1 MLADSYPHTIV
12 QTTSPEVEGI
22 IDPTVIAAL
31 LASVTMGESGVV
43 QRLVSNMGSLTPKYS
58 RIRSHI
64 GIGVP
69 IAFGGINMAQAHDTI
84 SIQGKELGDQLAR
97 CMAAEKVSVLMAKD
111 VGKVRFG
118 GEMRAV
124 VLDASVVPL
133 NPATFQSLRE
143 QAKVPVLAVVPT
155 HEEARLALQLG
166 CNEVLVRPFDLQ
178 ELKLR
183 GHKLLRRVG
192 NDRLLVSELLIDL
205 RAREVRRGEEKLHLT
220 KIEFNL
226 LAYLARNTGRVVGYD
241 ELLEKVWGY
250 EADDGSYGLVR
261 MCVSRLRRK
270 IGDAPGGPQHIVC
283 VRGVGYRLGKPE

>member
-1 MLADSYPHTIV
+1 
-12 QTTSPEVEGI
+12 
-22 IDPTVIAAL
+22 
-31 LASVTMGESGVV
+31 
-43 QRLVSNMGSLTPKYS
+43 
-58 RIRSHI
+58 
-64 GIGVP
+64 
-69 IAFGGINMAQAHDTI
+69 MAQAHDTI